1 MSMVRKTITLP
12 PPMDKWVKS
21 QIDAGRY
28 ANDSEYVRDLIRR
41 DQDAAK
47 RSREAKTE
55 LRKLIQEGLDSGISP
70 RSSREI
76 FADVKARMRGDGR
89 LPVRKA
95 GRSRSS

>member
-12 PPMDKWVKS
+12 QPMDKWVKS

-47 RSREAKTE
+47 RNRQAATE
-55 LRKLIQEGLDSGISP
+55 LRKLIQEGLDSGVSKKILP
-70 RSSREI
+70 EI
-76 FADVKARMRGDGR
+76 MIEVEERLRGDGR
-89 LPVRKA
+89 LPAERGRA
-95 GRSRSS
+95 GRR

>member
-12 PPMDKWVKS
+12 QPMDKWVKA

-41 DQDAAK
+41 DQDAAD
-47 RSREAKTE
+47 RARNAEAE
-55 LRKLIQEGLDSGISP
+55 LRKLIQEGLDSGVSS
-70 RSSREI
+70 RSSHEI
-76 FADVKARMRGDGR
+76 LEEVKSRMRGDGR

-95 GRSRSS
+95 GRSRSR

>member
-12 PPMDKWVKS
+12 QPMDKWVKS

-47 RSREAKTE
+47 RNRQAATE
-55 LRKLIQEGLDSGISP
+55 LRKLIQEGLDSGVSP
-70 RSSREI
+70 RSSQEI
-76 FADVKARMRGDGR
+76 FEDVKARMRGDGQ

-95 GRSRSS
+95 SRSRSR

>member
-47 RSREAKTE
+47 RSREAKAD
-55 LRKLIQEGLDSGISP
+55 LRKLIQEGLASGISKKQLP
-70 RSSREI
+70 DI
-76 FADVKARMRGDGR
+76 MADVEKRLRGDDKLPANRGR
-89 LPVRKA
+89 A
-95 GRSRSS
+95 GRR